1 MKTQTTEIEGI
12 VIIEPQVFGDSR
24 GYFMETYQKE
34 KYAAVGIDVT
44 FVQDNESMS
53 RYGVVRGLHYQAEP
67 YAQAK
72 LIRVVAGR
80 VLDVAVDIRKDSLTY
95 GKVFTLELSSEN
107 KLQLFLP
114 HGIAHGFAV
123 LSDYAIFTYKC
134 DNLYHPEAEGGI
146 LLSDT
151 DLNIDWKIP
160 VEDRIISDKDTKH
173 PTFHEYISHRK

>member
-1 MKTQTTEIEGI
+1 ME
-12 VIIEPQVFGDSR
+12 VIDLPIAGVKLIKPQIFGDAR
-24 GYFMETYQKE
+24 GWFYETYNEERYK
-34 KYAAVGIDVT
+34 AAGIDVT

-80 VLDVAVDIRKDSLTY
+80 VLDVAVDIRKNSPTY

-123 LSDYAIFTYKC
+123 LSETAIFTYKC
-134 DNLYHPEAEGGI
+134 DNFYAPQYEHTIRYDDP
-146 LLSDT
+146 S
-151 DLNIDWKIP
+151 LNIDWKIP
-160 VEDRIISDKDTKH
+160 LAERIISPKDMNGV
-173 PTFHEYISHRK
+173 PFNA

>member
-53 RYGVVRGLHYQAEP
+53 HYGVVRGLHYQAEP
-67 YAQAK
+67 FAQAK
-72 LIRVVAGR
+72 LIRVVSGC
-80 VLDVAVDIRKDSLTY
+80 VLDVAVDIRKNSPTF
-95 GKVFTLELSSEN
+95 GKVFTIELSSEN

-134 DNLYHPEAEGGI
+134 DNFYAPQSERTIRLDDSSLA
-146 LLSDT
+146 
-151 DLNIDWKIP
+151 IDWNIP
-160 VEDRIISDKDTKH
+160 VENRIISDKDKKGVA
-173 PTFHEYISHRK
+173 FADAELF

>member
-34 KYAAVGIDVT
+34 KYAAAGIDVT

-67 YAQAK
+67 VAQAK

-80 VLDVAVDIRKDSLTY
+80 VLDVAVDIRKNSPTY

-123 LSDYAIFTYKC
+123 LSETAIFTYKC
-134 DNLYHPEAEGGI
+134 DNFYAPQYEHTIRYDDPI
-146 LLSDT
+146 
-151 DLNIDWKIP
+151 LNIDWRIP
-160 VEDRIISDKDTKH
+160 IDQRIISDKDKKGV
-173 PTFHEYISHRK
+173 PFNA

>member
-1 MKTQTTEIEGI
+1 MKTQTTDIEGI

-34 KYAAVGIDVT
+34 KYAAAGIDVT

-53 RYGVVRGLHYQAEP
+53 SYGVIRGLHYQAEP
-67 YAQAK
+67 FAQAK

-80 VLDVAVDIRKDSLTY
+80 VLDVAVDIRKNSPTF

-134 DNLYHPEAEGGI
+134 DNFYAPQSERTI
-146 LLSDT
+146 RYD
-151 DLNIDWKIP
+151 DPILNIDWRIP
-160 VEDRIISDKDTKH
+160 IDQRIISEKDKKGL
-173 PTFHEYISHRK
+173 PFNA

>member
-34 KYAAVGIDVT
+34 KYAAAGIDVT

-67 YAQAK
+67 FAQAK
-72 LIRVVAGR
+72 LIRVVSGR
-80 VLDVAVDIRKDSLTY
+80 VLDVAVDIRKNSPTF

-123 LSDYAIFTYKC
+123 LSETAVFTYKC
-134 DNLYHPEAEGGI
+134 DNFYAPQYERTIRFDDPSLA
-146 LLSDT
+146 
-151 DLNIDWKIP
+151 IDWKIP
-160 VEDRIISDKDTKH
+160 VANRIISDKDKKGVAFNLIMH
-173 PTFHEYISHRK
+173 NS

>member
-12 VIIEPQVFGDSR
+12 VIVEPQAFGDSR

-34 KYAAVGIDVT
+34 KYAAAGIDVT

-67 YAQAK
+67 FAQAK
-72 LIRVVAGR
+72 LIRVVSGR
-80 VLDVAVDIRKDSLTY
+80 VLDVAVDIRKNSPTY
-95 GKVFTLELSSEN
+95 GKVFTLELSAEN

-123 LSDYAIFTYKC
+123 LSETAIFTYKC
-134 DNLYHPEAEGGI
+134 DNFYAPQYEHTIRYDDPTLK
-146 LLSDT
+146 
-151 DLNIDWKIP
+151 IDWRIP
-160 VEDRIISDKDTKH
+160 IDQRIISDKDKKGV
-173 PTFHEYISHRK
+173 PFNS

>member
-1 MKTQTTEIEGI
+1 MKTQMTEIEGI

-34 KYAAVGIDVT
+34 KYAAAGIDVT

-67 YAQAK
+67 FAQAK
-72 LIRVVAGR
+72 LIRVVSGR
-80 VLDVAVDIRKDSLTY
+80 VLDVAVDIRKDSPTF

-123 LSDYAIFTYKC
+123 LSETAIFTYK
-134 DNLYHPEAEGGI
+134 
-146 LLSDT
+146 
-151 DLNIDWKIP
+151 
-160 VEDRIISDKDTKH
+160 
-173 PTFHEYISHRK
+173 

>member
-12 VIIEPQVFGDSR
+12 VIVEPQVFGDSR

-34 KYAAVGIDVT
+34 KYAVAGIDVT

-80 VLDVAVDIRKDSLTY
+80 VLDVAVDIRKDSPTY

-114 HGIAHGFAV
+114 HGIAHGIAV
-123 LSDYAIFTYKC
+123 LSETAVFTYKC
-134 DNLYHPEAEGGI
+134 DNFYAPQYEHTIRYDDP
-146 LLSDT
+146 T
-151 DLNIDWKIP
+151 LNIDWKIP
-160 VEDRIISDKDTKH
+160 INERIISEKDKKGL
-173 PTFHEYISHRK
+173 PFSA